1 MSVYKYT
8 RYIIFGIPVNPRE
21 LHVLAK
27 RRGVLVGL
35 LEDTMAMLHIVRRVH
50 RMINTHD
57 DHQRPR
63 ERDEDTIRRQG
74 RVRVGFMAG
83 KGVVCRVNERVYRKG

>member
-35 LEDTMAMLHIVRRVH
+35 LEDTMAMLHIIGRVH
-50 RMINTHD
+50 RVINAYD

-63 ERDEDTIRRQG
+63 ERDEDTICRQG
-74 RVRVGFMAG
+74 RGGVGFMAG
-83 KGVVCRVNERVYRKG
+83 KGVVCRVNERIYRKG